1 MFVIRYSL
9 FVVRCWAIS
18 VNLACYM
25 MSDLFLR
32 MEELPSLQLA
42 AKGITMTMAENR
54 TVELWQSAKPIMM
67 RMQGRRPGF
76 ISMEV
81 FPEGINFENFTP
93 RTPFQKWAAVQLDE
107 GAAVPEGLE
116 AYSLQGG
123 LYAVFRFRGLPAQ
136 VAALMQHIFLEWIPA
151 SEYEVDDREQLAFM
165 PEDYRPDDPD
175 AEEEFF
181 IPVRR
186 K

>member
-1 MFVIRYSL
+1 
-9 FVVRCWAIS
+9 
-18 VNLACYM
+18 
-25 MSDLFLR
+25 MSDHFLR

-123 LYAVFRFRGLPAQ
+123 
-136 VAALMQHIFLEWIPA
+136 
-151 SEYEVDDREQLAFM
+151 
-165 PEDYRPDDPD
+165 
-175 AEEEFF
+175 
-181 IPVRR
+181 
-186 K
+186 